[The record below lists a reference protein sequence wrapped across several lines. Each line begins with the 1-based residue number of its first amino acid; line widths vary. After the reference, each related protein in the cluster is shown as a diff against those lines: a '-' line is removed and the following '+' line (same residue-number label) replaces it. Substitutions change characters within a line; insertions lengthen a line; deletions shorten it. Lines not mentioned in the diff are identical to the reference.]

1 MLQDRGAQCHP
12 FPCPSQLQRACLA
25 CLASRISAFVPRRAL
40 VYSKRLTQER
50 LSRASVLPDA
60 HAVLITSS
68 PFVFVMNNNEKIQK
82 FGSFTSFL
90 ESSLFGG
97 EHIKLGAGKRDKF
110 VKTTIKSLR
119 CSGSGIVLRLIGRVV
134 ARPSPSPSHARA
146 VATRLT
152 FLAADWPPRHRAG
165 WNSILSREAS

>member
-1 MLQDRGAQCHP
+1 
-12 FPCPSQLQRACLA
+12 
-25 CLASRISAFVPRRAL
+25 
-40 VYSKRLTQER
+40 
-50 LSRASVLPDA
+50 
-60 HAVLITSS
+60 
-68 PFVFVMNNNEKIQK
+68 MNNNEKIQK

-90 ESSLFGG
+90 ESSLLDG
-97 EHIKLGAGKRDKF
+97 EHIKLGTVNRDKF

-152 FLAADWPPRHRAG
+152 FLATECPPRDRAG
-165 WNSILSREAS
+165 WN